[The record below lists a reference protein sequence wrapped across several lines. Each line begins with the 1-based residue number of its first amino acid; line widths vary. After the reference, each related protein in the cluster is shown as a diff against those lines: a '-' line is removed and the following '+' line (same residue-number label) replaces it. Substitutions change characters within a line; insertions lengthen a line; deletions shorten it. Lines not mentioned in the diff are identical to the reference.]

1 MNIAQII
8 MLLTLLLMVSGKAPI
23 YLTAITGSAIAA
35 LVAGVSVSGE
45 PGVVTIATLLQ
56 SGLNPVL
63 IDMLGV
69 LLFIGIMEK
78 VGFLQTI
85 IYKIMGIGK
94 KVGGGPGICTAG
106 GIAAGI
112 IGGLTGFTQPAITA
126 VVTGPAAVKLGV
138 EPNKA
143 AGIQAMAG
151 VLGNFGGFTHP
162 TIVAVIATAGI
173 QFGMINVI
181 GIFIGLTAFAAGY
194 IRLSRELKGAKIQV
208 DQSDDEMLVVSTKE
222 FLKAAIPF
230 IVLFTGFIAGFP
242 IILVGIVSSLLVVI
256 LAGINLADGEK
267 AMMEGLARIST
278 PLFATVA
285 FLFMSAVINEIGL
298 VNIISD
304 TLEPLLRFG
313 PIQIMLLVSALTGL
327 ITQSNGA
334 SGAIVIPF
342 LQVVIAAGADPFAAA
357 VAAAGGCAIM
367 QYFLTG
373 GPVAALSTVI
383 PVIPGSD
390 LKNANKY
397 QRPMLLI
404 ALCALFIITFFI

>member
-1 MNIAQII
+1 MSIAQII
-8 MLLTLLLMVSGKAPI
+8 MLIVLLLMVSGKVPI
-23 YLTAITGSAIAA
+23 YLAAVVGSTIAA
-35 LVAGVSVSGE
+35 IVAGIPLSG
-45 PGVVTIATLLQ
+45 GDGVTIASLLQ
-56 SGLNPVL
+56 AGLHPVL

-78 VGFLQTI
+78 TGYLQII
-85 IYKIMGIGK
+85 IYKIMGIGRK
-94 KVGGGPGICTAG
+94 LGGGPGIVTAG

-126 VVTGPAAVKLGV
+126 VVTGPAAIKLGV

-151 VLGNFGGFTHP
+151 ILGNFGGFTHP

-181 GIFIGLTAFAAGY
+181 GVVIGLTAFTAGY
-194 IRLSRELKGAKIQV
+194 IRLSRELKGKEIQV
-208 DQSDDEMLVVSTKE
+208 NQEQVETPTISDKE
-222 FLKAAIPF
+222 FAKAILPF
-230 IVLFTGFIAGFP
+230 IVLFIGFIFGFP
-242 IILVGIVSSLLVVI
+242 IILVGIFSSLLVI
-256 LAGINLADGEK
+256 LLTATNLADGEK

-298 VNIISD
+298 VYLISNAV
-304 TLEPLLRFG
+304 EPFLRFG
-313 PIQIMLLVSALTGL
+313 PIQIMLLVSAITGL
-327 ITQSNGA
+327 VTQSNGA
-334 SGAIVIPF
+334 SAAIVVPF

-373 GPVAALSTVI
+373 GPVAALSTVV

-390 LKNANKY
+390 LKNANRY
-397 QRPMLLI
+397 QRPMILISLFVLL
-404 ALCALFIITFFI
+404 IITFFI